1 MLERYDKNR
10 LCEAE
15 RDMAIESNDNF
26 SIESRLIHVVFQ
38 LNRTINSMDDAMD
51 EMRERIAA
59 LESTTHTHA
68 TAL

>member
-59 LESTTHTHA
+59 LESTAHTHA